1 MITCKSMPSFDI
13 IDKRACCMRK
23 NYTREQYVKENVEYC
38 MILCSVYVAAAI
50 GHNIRLCLLAMI
62 MFYVTFINML
72 VTLEYDTYTL
82 ENNIPLPDSSVL
94 SQRQIEH
101 GATNPRGMTAD
112 EEALVY
118 QQLREFKTRIEI
130 LNETNEYL
138 YKLKFYK
145 STEFY

>member
-1 MITCKSMPSFDI
+1 MPSFDI
-13 IDKRACCMRK
+13 IEKRACCMRK
-23 NYTREQYVKENVEYC
+23 NYTRGQYVKDNVEYC
-38 MILCSVYVAAAI
+38 MILCSIYVAAAI
-50 GHNIRLCLLAMI
+50 GHNVRLCLLAMFL
-62 MFYVTFINML
+62 FYVTLINML
-72 VTLEYDTYTL
+72 ITLEYNVYKSETKRQ
-82 ENNIPLPDSSVL
+82 LPDSSVL

-101 GATNPRGMTAD
+101 GATKPRGMTAD

>member
-1 MITCKSMPSFDI
+1 MPSFDI

-23 NYTREQYVKENVEYC
+23 NYTREQYVTENIQYS
-38 MILCSVYVAAAI
+38 ITLCSVYVAAAI

-118 QQLREFKTRIEI
+118 QQLNDFKKRIET

-138 YKLKFYK
+138 YKINFYK

>member
-1 MITCKSMPSFDI
+1 MISCKIMPSFDI

-38 MILCSVYVAAAI
+38 IILCSVYVAAAI

-82 ENNIPLPDSSVL
+82 ENKRQLPDSSVL
-94 SQRQIEH
+94 SQRQIDH
-101 GATNPRGMTAD
+101 GARNPRGMTAD